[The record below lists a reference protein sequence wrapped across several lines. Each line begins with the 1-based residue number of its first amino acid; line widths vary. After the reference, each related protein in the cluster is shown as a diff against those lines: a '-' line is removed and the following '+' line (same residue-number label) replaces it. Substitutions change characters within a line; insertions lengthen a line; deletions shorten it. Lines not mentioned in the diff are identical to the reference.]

1 MLENGTLELKK
12 SWTIEDR
19 IDKLQK
25 RHLLIDNYH
34 LLYNYIKNVNTY
46 YHITG
51 YRFLLDNYNVEEDD
65 YHNHKCTELIALC
78 ELDKKISIMLFQETR
93 KIEESLRTRL
103 ANLCGQDDMVTFK
116 LDDIHKISLLK
127 DNYCLV
133 NNSTEKFIA
142 EDTYNRILSKTLYD
156 DINKTR
162 EEPAIKHYIN
172 AYNGIIPIWVAIN
185 FISFGTLIK
194 LIDCLTTVKL
204 NEFMEGKPY
213 KKPKG
218 LMDPSRVDLKSI
230 HMLRNKIS
238 HHSNI
243 LGKQS
248 PYIVKGKFYSI
259 FFLGYISICHWSNFL
274 FNENLTLPL
283 RQKIDEIIEE
293 TNTEYNTKFDFSIIH
308 NRKIK

>member
-1 MLENGTLELKK
+1 
-12 SWTIEDR
+12 
-19 IDKLQK
+19 
-25 RHLLIDNYH
+25 
-34 LLYNYIKNVNTY
+34 
-46 YHITG
+46 
-51 YRFLLDNYNVEEDD
+51 
-65 YHNHKCTELIALC
+65 
-78 ELDKKISIMLFQETR
+78 MLFQETR

-133 NNSTEKFIA
+133 NNSIEKFIA

-283 RQKIDEIIEE
+283 RQKIAIEKSN
-293 TNTEYNTKFDFSIIH
+293 NTLHIE
-308 NRKIK
+308 KIKVLYIYVVRGPARLSF

>member
-1 MLENGTLELKK
+1 MSENGTLELKK
-12 SWTIEDR
+12 SRTIEDR

-25 RHLLIDNYH
+25 RHLLIDDCQ

-78 ELDKKISIMLFQETR
+78 ELDKRISIMLFQETR
-93 KIEESLRTRL
+93 KIEESLRTKL
-103 ANLCGQDDMVTFK
+103 ANLCGQYDMVTFK

-133 NNSTEKFIA
+133 NNSIEKFIA
-142 EDTYNRILSKTLYD
+142 ENTYNRILSKTLYN
-156 DINKTR
+156 DIIKTR

-204 NEFMEGKPY
+204 NEFM
-213 KKPKG
+213 
-218 LMDPSRVDLKSI
+218 
-230 HMLRNKIS
+230 
-238 HHSNI
+238 
-243 LGKQS
+243 
-248 PYIVKGKFYSI
+248 KGKSYK
-259 FFLGYISICHWSNFL
+259 
-274 FNENLTLPL
+274 NL
-283 RQKIDEIIEE
+283 K
-293 TNTEYNTKFDFSIIH
+293 K
-308 NRKIK
+308 